1 VTTVSRILE
10 GKGND
15 IWSVRPDDSVYDA
28 IKLMAERQ
36 VGALLVMEKEKLVG
50 IVSERD
56 YARKVILKGRASQET
71 PVREIMSE
79 RVVYVRPEQSV
90 EDSMALMTAKKIR
103 HLPVMNDGQVIGIV
117 SIGDLVKSVL
127 SEKQFLIEH
136 LENYITGR

>member
-15 IWSVRPDDSVYDA
+15 IWSVGPDDSVYDA

-36 VGALLVMEKEKLVG
+36 VGALLVMENQKLVG

-71 PVREIMSE
+71 PVREIMTE

-103 HLPVMNDGQVIGIV
+103 HLPVMDESQVIGIV
-117 SIGDLVKSVL
+117 SIRDLVKSVL
-127 SEKQFLIEH
+127 SEKQFLIDH

>member
-10 GKGND
+10 GKGKD
-15 IWSVRPDDSVYDA
+15 IWSVTPDDSVYDA
-28 IKLMAERQ
+28 IKLMADRQ
-36 VGALLVMEKEKLVG
+36 VGALLVMEGQKLVG

-56 YARKVILKGRASQET
+56 YARKVILKGRASQAT
-71 PVREIMSE
+71 PVRAIMTE
-79 RVVYVRPEQSV
+79 RVVYVRPEQGV

-103 HLPVMNDGQVIGIV
+103 HLPVMDDGQVIGIV

-127 SEKQFLIEH
+127 SEKQFLIDH